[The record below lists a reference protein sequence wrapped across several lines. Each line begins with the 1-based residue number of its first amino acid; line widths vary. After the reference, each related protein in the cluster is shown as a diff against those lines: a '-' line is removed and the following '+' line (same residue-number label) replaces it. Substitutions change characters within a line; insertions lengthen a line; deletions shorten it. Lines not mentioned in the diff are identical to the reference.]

1 MKNSKIYPWVVVGLL
16 GGVALLNYMDRQM
29 LSTMKDAMQM
39 DITKL
44 PHPDELYDIYE
55 QDPLI
60 PFLDSIIM
68 GYRRKIDL
76 LNHFQESVI
85 EK

>member
-1 MKNSKIYPWVVVGLL
+1 
-16 GGVALLNYMDRQM
+16 
-29 LSTMKDAMQM
+29 M

-55 QDPLI
+55 QDPII
-60 PFLDSIIM
+60 PFLDSVIM